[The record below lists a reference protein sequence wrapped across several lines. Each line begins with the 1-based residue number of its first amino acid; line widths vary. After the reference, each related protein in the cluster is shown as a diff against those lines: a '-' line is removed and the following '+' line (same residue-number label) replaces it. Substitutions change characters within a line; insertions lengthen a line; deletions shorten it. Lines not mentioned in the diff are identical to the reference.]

1 MYTTEE
7 QIQFYMWYLE
17 GSSLREVA
25 ALFSVQYPNR
35 PIPSHPTI
43 ANAINKLKT
52 SGCINTI
59 HNKKRSTRPR
69 NSGFP
74 FDDRD
79 FDRDR
84 SHSSFRTQL
93 DDIARR
99 HPEFAEHLNIGGGSF
114 PFRSHTLGRHP
125 RRGSDAEKPSGS
137 QDTEFRRPHDR
148 AFSRFDNFDF
158 PFHKYFDEDAPD
170 FYEAGY
176 RIPPERQPQFP
187 YASHQP
193 PPEET
198 HFQQQAPQQQY
209 TQPNSSHTSPSSKS
223 EKPPQIPQTR
233 EGARKQNIQQSNT
246 VDLGQKQE
254 PVDENR
260 GQRSMSAPPE
270 NRSTG
275 QRFVS
280 SINIPIQRPVPG
292 GTDMGAKASTQA
304 QEPPQP
310 QSNKPNER
318 VIPIHVEGRDEPIIP
333 KNVNTTFTQPPPQQQ
348 QQPQTERIFGRNPSQ
363 FTQFLNRGEPH
374 NMTPEEHYRQ
384 QQQQYQ
390 KQQQQNFQQQQN
402 QNTAQ
407 EPQPEPETQFSS
419 QSAPPPSAKATQL
432 DQIQNIQKDVNELM
446 NQVEKFNGKP
456 KDKQYLYLDEMLTRN
471 LIKLDNIETEGKD
484 NIRQARKE
492 AIKCIEGCIGIL
504 EAKANANLAAELKQ
518 EQDKMEIAQSD
529 DAEKLQQESQVQ
541 PDPTK
546 QGNEISTSSTTNDQ
560 IAAEQVQ
567 TPPAVLEIS
576 GVARTGSVVN
586 VTPME
591 VTPAEELNQE
601 QPQPEKSC
609 EEKKSDGTALAES
622 LQKPEEAKNSEKIE
636 NEKKI
641 ELKEDI
647 KDNVSIS
654 QESKQSDESDVAKSN
669 SATQTNEKEIA
680 ASSDDKKEKK
690 KGKKKDKTG

>member
-1 MYTTEE
+1 M
-7 QIQFYMWYLE
+7 Q
-17 GSSLREVA
+17 
-25 ALFSVQYPNR
+25 
-35 PIPSHPTI
+35 
-43 ANAINKLKT
+43 
-52 SGCINTI
+52 
-59 HNKKRSTRPR
+59 

-158 PFHKYFDEDAPD
+158 PFHKYFDEDVPD

-176 RIPPERQPQFP
+176 RIPPERQPQYS
-187 YASHQP
+187 YATHQP
-193 PPEET
+193 SSEEAN
-198 HFQQQAPQQQY
+198 FQQQAPQQQY
-209 TQPNSSHTSPSSKS
+209 TQPNSSHTNQSSKS

-280 SINIPIQRPVPG
+280 SINIPIQRPVAG

-310 QSNKPNER
+310 QSNRPTER

-333 KNVNTTFTQPPPQQQ
+333 KNINTTFTQPPPQQQ
-348 QQPQTERIFGRNPSQ
+348 QPPQTERIFGRNPTQ

-402 QNTAQ
+402 QNAPQ
-407 EPQPEPETQFSS
+407 EPEPEPEPETQIPS
-419 QSAPPPSAKATQL
+419 QPPPPPTKAAQL
-432 DQIQNIQKDVNELM
+432 DQIQNIQKDVRELM

-471 LIKLDNIETEGKD
+471 LIKLDNIETEGKE

-504 EAKANANLAAELKQ
+504 EAKANANLAAELEQ
-518 EQDKMEIAQSD
+518 EQEKMEIVPTD
-529 DAEKLQQESQVQ
+529 ETEKLQQEPQVELAPAQ
-541 PDPTK
+541 QANVTNTP
-546 QGNEISTSSTTNDQ
+546 STTNEQ
-560 IAAEQVQ
+560 TTTEQVQ
-567 TPPAVLEIS
+567 AAPAALEIS

-591 VTPAEELNQE
+591 VATTEELNQE
-601 QPQPEKSC
+601 QAQSEKSC
-609 EEKKSDGTALAES
+609 QEKKPDGTTATKS
-622 LQKPEEAKNSEKIE
+622 LEMPEEPKVCETKG
-636 NEKKI
+636 NEDKT
-641 ELKEDI
+641 ELTED
-647 KDNVSIS
+647 KDNAAVS
-654 QESKQSDESDVAKSN
+654 QESNKPDEASVAKPN
-669 SATQTNEKEIA
+669 VAGEKEIGTS
-680 ASSDDKKEKK
+680 SSDDKKEKK